1 MRFFVSQKT
10 LSNSFHLISLGNLP
24 RAKCF
29 TTSDSPEKNVQ
40 CKLPFKFDGVLRKE
54 CITDTDPNGRYW
66 CSTKVDENLEHIRR
80 HWGYCDQF
88 CPPLISTQ
96 TIQGMEIIGETL
108 TVRPPS

>member
-40 CKLPFKFDGVLRKE
+40 CKLPFKFDGVLRQQ

-66 CSTKVDENLEHIRR
+66 CSTKVDSSAANISGPDN
-80 HWGYCDQF
+80 WGTCGPYC
-88 CPPLISTQ
+88 LKE
-96 TIQGMEIIGETL
+96 GMQY
-108 TVRPPS
+108 